1 MNLILRHLATS
12 GFPWSDNTVA
22 KLSTDCYWACF
33 STHFFTIFNASCVV
47 NSGLGKQTCVALY
60 SNKGKSYS
68 ESAGDETNPLI
79 LKQLNQFSLFFSKFL
94 NKFCPMCIATISR
107 HPPARCL
114 RFYYFCNLMPCPK
127 CTRFYAKAPAGLW
140 IDCLLQL
147 LKSSSHFS
155 TIDYAEWCARTQPF
169 KVALALPNRF
179 LSLINISKIALI
191 FSFMYTFSSLYTVI

>member
-1 MNLILRHLATS
+1 MVQQILNYMNQVSFLNLQ
-12 GFPWSDNTVA
+12 FQ
-22 KLSTDCYWACF
+22 K
-33 STHFFTIFNASCVV
+33 NA
-47 NSGLGKQTCVALY
+47 
-60 SNKGKSYS
+60 
-68 ESAGDETNPLI
+68 
-79 LKQLNQFSLFFSKFL
+79 KFL
-94 NKFCPMCIATISR
+94 NISCPMWTATISR

-114 RFYYFCNLMPCPK
+114 GFYYFCNLMPCPN

-191 FSFMYTFSSLYTVI
+191 FSFIYTFSSLYWFLIMVILKNLISLMILLLFK

>member
-1 MNLILRHLATS
+1 MTNCLYWSTTVPGPVFQLI
-12 GFPWSDNTVA
+12 
-22 KLSTDCYWACF
+22 
-33 STHFFTIFNASCVV
+33 FFTIFNASCVV
-47 NSGLGKQTCVALY
+47 NSGLGKQTCAALY

-79 LKQLNQFSLFFSKFL
+79 LKQLNQFSLFFPNSWTNFAL
-94 NKFCPMCIATISR
+94 CGPPQSVAT
-107 HPPARCL
+107 PPARCL

-127 CTRFYAKAPAGLW
+127 CTRFYTKAPAGLW

-191 FSFMYTFSSLYTVI
+191 FSFMYTFSNL

>member
-1 MNLILRHLATS
+1 MWFTSKITGISGIHAIPALQFPRKVPVNHCKHLQCSFGKPFSPNKILNH
-12 GFPWSDNTVA
+12 FWPM
-22 KLSTDCYWACF
+22 WA
-33 STHFFTIFNASCVV
+33 
-47 NSGLGKQTCVALY
+47 
-60 SNKGKSYS
+60 
-68 ESAGDETNPLI
+68 
-79 LKQLNQFSLFFSKFL
+79 
-94 NKFCPMCIATISR
+94 ATISR

-114 RFYYFCNLMPCPK
+114 KFYYFCNLMPCPK
-127 CTRFYAKAPAGLW
+127 CTRFYTKAPAGLW

-191 FSFMYTFSSLYTVI
+191 FSFMYTFSSL

>member
-1 MNLILRHLATS
+1 MGYFLPSKISDLAYSIETLVKWVNIIFWTFNS
-12 GFPWSDNTVA
+12 QYCF
-22 KLSTDCYWACF
+22 KL
-33 STHFFTIFNASCVV
+33 
-47 NSGLGKQTCVALY
+47 
-60 SNKGKSYS
+60 
-68 ESAGDETNPLI
+68 
-79 LKQLNQFSLFFSKFL
+79 LNIS
-94 NKFCPMCIATISR
+94 CPMWAATISR

-114 RFYYFCNLMPCPK
+114 GFYYFCNLMPCPK
-127 CTRFYAKAPAGLW
+127 CTRFYTKAPAGLW

-191 FSFMYTFSSLYTVI
+191 FFFYLHFL

>member
-1 MNLILRHLATS
+1 MIQ
-12 GFPWSDNTVA
+12 
-22 KLSTDCYWACF
+22 
-33 STHFFTIFNASCVV
+33 
-47 NSGLGKQTCVALY
+47 NSSKPIHIVKQFQNSWTY
-60 SNKGKSYS
+60 HIHS
-68 ESAGDETNPLI
+68 
-79 LKQLNQFSLFFSKFL
+79 
-94 NKFCPMCIATISR
+94 CPMWTATISR

-114 RFYYFCNLMPCPK
+114 GFYYFCNLMPCPK

-191 FSFMYTFSSLYTVI
+191 FPHCKYSGIWGAALSPTSVVLTDRKRTVHFWAALHFYSIANFVASWLKWLQMISNDSKWLQLTY